1 MPFRYDNLPLRNTE
15 RTPSG
20 GLRIP
25 AYLARIGIQ
34 EYVLDD
40 GSVRKEYRP
49 PEEVHSPR
57 ALQSFRGAPVTD
69 GHPQGT
75 VTAQT
80 WRNVVRGQVGDDVRA
95 EGEYVAAALYVQDEE
110 TIAAIERRD
119 LVEISCGYE
128 VDLEMVAGETANG
141 ERYDAVQR
149 NIRGNHVAL
158 LPRGAGRAG
167 HEVRLRVDEDK
178 MNKEIEELRIKAE
191 KVREDLHKELEV
203 AKQRADAAEK
213 RVLELEQQLKDLPR
227 QLKRRREFEAQ
238 VRRLDA
244 KVQLDNRSEL
254 DVLKEIL
261 SGMYKLDGSETED
274 YLRGLLTA
282 HFQIQD
288 KTKTETIK
296 VEQPESAPVRV
307 PWQPFVQ

>member
-25 AYLARIGIQ
+25 AYLARTGIQ

-75 VTAQT
+75 VTGQT
-80 WRNVVRGQVGDDVRA
+80 WRSVVRGQVGDDVRS

-119 LVEISCGYE
+119 LVELSCGYD
-128 VDLEMVAGETANG
+128 VDLDLTPGETASG

-167 HEVRLRVDEDK
+167 NEVRLRVDEGE
-178 MNKEIEELRIKAE
+178 MNKEIEELQKKIGDAE
-191 KVREDLHKELEV
+191 NRVV
-203 AKQRADAAEK
+203 AAEQRADVAEQK
-213 RVLELEQQLKDLPR
+213 VAELEQQLKDLPR
-227 QLKRRREFEAQ
+227 QLERRREFEAQ
-238 VRRLDA
+238 VQRFDA
-244 KVQLDNRSEL
+244 KIQIQNRSEL

-282 HFQIQD
+282 HLQIQD
-288 KTKTETIK
+288 KTKTETMK